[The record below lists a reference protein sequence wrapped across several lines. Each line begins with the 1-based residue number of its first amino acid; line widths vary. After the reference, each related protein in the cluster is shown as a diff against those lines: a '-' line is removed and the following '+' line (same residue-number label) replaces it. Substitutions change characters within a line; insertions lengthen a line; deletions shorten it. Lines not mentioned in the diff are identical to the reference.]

1 MQFICD
7 FHIHSR
13 FARATSR
20 QINFKNLDLWAK
32 IKGLRILGTGDFTHP
47 IWLKEIEENL
57 EEAESGLFKLKNQK
71 TKVRFILTSE
81 ISCIYQKNDGVKKV
95 HLILFAPDIQSVK
108 EINKEFSK
116 FTNLK
121 IDGRPIINLDA
132 KEVLR
137 IISVA
142 NPNIYVACAHIWT
155 PWFSIFGSRSG
166 FNSIEECFEE
176 LTPKIFAL
184 ETGLSANPEMC
195 WRVSDIDNF
204 PLISNSDSHS
214 LSKIGREANVFEI
227 DEKNLS
233 FNEIIKTIK
242 SQDKNR
248 FLFTIEFFPEEGKY
262 HFDGHRQCNI
272 SLNPQESQK
281 YGGICP
287 ICLRPL
293 TIGVLSRVEDLADRP
308 IGDKPEKFIPFK
320 SLVPLEE
327 IISESLGVRSTNSKK
342 VSDIYNNLIKYFENE
357 FNILLSVP
365 IEKIENLGFKE
376 IAQGIKNLREGNV
389 NVIPGFDGEYGKIS
403 VFPQKNAEKIR
414 EARKIQKRLF

>member
-389 NVIPGFDGEYGKIS
+389 SVIPGFDGEYGKIS

>member
-357 FNILLSVP
+357 FSILLSVP

-389 NVIPGFDGEYGKIS
+389 SVIPGFDGEYGKIS

>member
-57 EEAESGLFKLKNQK
+57 EEAEPGLFKLKNQK

-389 NVIPGFDGEYGKIS
+389 SVIPGFDGEYGKIS

>member
-57 EEAESGLFKLKNQK
+57 EEAEPGLFKLKNQK